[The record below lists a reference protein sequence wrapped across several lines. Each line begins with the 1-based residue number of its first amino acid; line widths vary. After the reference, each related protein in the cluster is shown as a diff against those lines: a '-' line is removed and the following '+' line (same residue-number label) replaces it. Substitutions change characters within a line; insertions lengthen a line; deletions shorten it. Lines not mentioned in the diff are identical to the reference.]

1 MELADVVNLSTFAIN
16 TRTRRNLVIG
26 IGALA
31 LLASIEGYN
40 SGISRLLRA
49 LRRFWSFR
57 MPNPD
62 FLSLHIVMINL
73 VQQGCCN

>member
-26 IGALA
+26 IGAIA
-31 LLASIEGYN
+31 LLAGIEGYN

-49 LRRFWSFR
+49 FRRCGMF
-57 MPNPD
+57 
-62 FLSLHIVMINL
+62 SL
-73 VQQGCCN
+73 